1 MSSSKALNLLRSFVS
16 CAAADK
22 NDHYMLVIGKDAGY
36 MLIIG
41 KNADT

>member
-1 MSSSKALNLLRSFVS
+1 MPSSKALNFSGSFLS
-16 CAAADK
+16 SAAVDK